1 LSDQLAEQ
9 QSQSLRSLFKGNILI
24 LTVSRVL
31 WSMSDALVLP
41 YLSLYILALGGD
53 KPTIGWVNAMGSL
66 AACLLYPIGG
76 YIADKSGRAK
86 FVGISTLLY
95 VSSFLIFSFAPSWQW
110 IALAVTYQNIV
121 LFYMPALNAIM
132 ADSIPPGTRGR
143 LYALT
148 IAIPNAVRIFTP
160 YIGGLL
166 IARMGLVPAM
176 KMGYLFSF
184 GMGLMVAFLRLRYL
198 KETISDTEG
207 IGKNVVKI
215 LVEGYSNVLGSV
227 KWTFQNIRGYAIVS
241 MIMAFMGSIVLP
253 FWVVYATEIIALT
266 EYQWGVIMLWAGLVK
281 TVLSFY
287 IGGIVD
293 RIGSKK
299 CFLIT
304 YAIAIPGMYLFTMVP
319 GFWSTM
325 ALYILLV
332 VSSAFMWIAS
342 SVYLADSIPRD
353 TRGRVMAGLGSGMS
367 TGVVGGGYAS
377 GFLVFIPMTIGNL
390 LGGYIYDA
398 NAAYPWIIQSIML
411 TVGLLLTIVFLKEP
425 QKVQI

>member
-1 LSDQLAEQ
+1 
-9 QSQSLRSLFKGNILI
+9 
-24 LTVSRVL
+24 
-31 WSMSDALVLP
+31 MSDALVLP

-86 FVGISTLLY
+86 FVGLSTLFY
-95 VSSFLIFSFAPSWQW
+95 VSSFLIFFFAPSWQW
-110 IALAVTYQNIV
+110 IAFAVTYQNIV

-176 KMGYLFSF
+176 KRGYLFSF
-184 GMGLMVAFLRLRYL
+184 GMGLVVAFLRLRYL
-198 KETISDTEG
+198 KETIPDAEG
-207 IGKNVVKI
+207 IGRNVLKI
-215 LVEGYSNVLGSV
+215 LFEGYRNVFGSV
-227 KWTFQNIRGYAIVS
+227 RWTFQNIPGYAIVS
-241 MIMAFMGSIVLP
+241 MLMAFMGSIILP
-253 FWVVYATEIIALT
+253 FWVVYATEIIQIT

-281 TVLSFY
+281 TVLSFF

-293 RIGSKK
+293 RVGSKK

-304 YAIAIPGMYLFTMVP
+304 YAIAIPGMYLFTRVP

-325 ALYILLV
+325 ALYIMLV

-342 SVYLADSIPRD
+342 SVYLADSIPRE

-377 GFLVFIPMTIGNL
+377 GFLVFIPMTLGNL

-398 NAAYPWIIQSIML
+398 NASYPWIIQSIML
-411 TVGLLLTIVFLKEP
+411 MVGLILTVILLKDPEKIQV
-425 QKVQI
+425 

>member
-1 LSDQLAEQ
+1 
-9 QSQSLRSLFKGNILI
+9 
-24 LTVSRVL
+24 
-31 WSMSDALVLP
+31 MSDALVLP

-198 KETISDTEG
+198 KETIPDAEG

-215 LVEGYSNVLGSV
+215 LVEGYRNVLGSV

-293 RIGSKK
+293 RVGSKK
-299 CFLIT
+299 CFLVT

>member
-1 LSDQLAEQ
+1 
-9 QSQSLRSLFKGNILI
+9 
-24 LTVSRVL
+24 
-31 WSMSDALVLP
+31 MSDALVLP

-198 KETISDTEG
+198 KETIQDAEG

-215 LVEGYSNVLGSV
+215 LVEGYRNVLGSV

-293 RIGSKK
+293 RVGSKK
-299 CFLIT
+299 CFLVT

-367 TGVVGGGYAS
+367 TEVVGGGYAS

>member
-1 LSDQLAEQ
+1 
-9 QSQSLRSLFKGNILI
+9 
-24 LTVSRVL
+24 
-31 WSMSDALVLP
+31 MSDALVLP

-198 KETISDTEG
+198 KETIPDAEG

-215 LVEGYSNVLGSV
+215 LVEGYRNVLGSV

-293 RIGSKK
+293 RVGSKK
-299 CFLIT
+299 CFLVT

-425 QKVQI
+425 EKVQI